1 MRKFTLLVL
10 CFSFLGLAAKK
21 PKDFPDGENIF
32 YRKNGSI
39 KEKVVYKNGYKHGLR
54 YLYHKDGKTIRQ
66 VTEYKKGKKVGLEKY
81 YDKLGLLRDFKQH
94 TFQSTNL

>member
-21 PKDFPDGENIF
+21 PKDYPDGENLF
-32 YRKNGSI
+32 YRKNGSL
-39 KEKVVYKNGYKHGLR
+39 KEKTIYKDGYRHGLR

-66 VTEYKKGKKVGLEKY
+66 ITEYETGKKVGIEKY
-81 YDKLGLLRDFKQH
+81 YDKLGLLRDFKQR
-94 TFQSTNL
+94 SAKSKNL